1 MDRPHI
7 VFRPMQLS
15 DLPVIME
22 VEHASFSTPWPRQAF
37 YNALMHNRFARYS
50 VIQVDGP
57 VGGYCG
63 LWLLLDEA
71 HITNIAIHP
80 QFRGRGLGESLLSY
94 VMQRAR
100 EWGAGKMTLEVRVSN
115 TIAQRLYKKLGFE
128 PSGIRP
134 RYYTDNQEDA
144 IIMWVTLN
152 GNDQEK
158 QGIADEGELPGSR
171 NGNQLR

>member
-22 VEHASFSTPWPRQAF
+22 VEQASFPTPWPRQAF
-37 YNALMHNRFARYS
+37 YNELMHNRFARYS
-50 VIQVDGP
+50 VIQVDGR
-57 VGGYCG
+57 VVGYCG

-171 NGNQLR
+171 N

>member
-7 VFRPMQLS
+7 VFRPMKLS

-22 VEHASFSTPWPRQAF
+22 VEQASFPTPWPRQAF
-37 YNALMHNRFARYS
+37 YNELIHNRFARYS
-50 VIQVDGP
+50 VIQVNGR
-57 VGGYCG
+57 VVGYCG

-80 QFRGRGLGESLLSY
+80 DYRGRGLGEALLSH
-94 VMQRAR
+94 MMRRAK
-100 EWGAGKMTLEVRVSN
+100 EWGADKMTLEVRVSN
-115 TIAQRLYKKLGFE
+115 TVAQRLYKKLGFE

-152 GNDQEK
+152 GNEAKK
-158 QGIADEGELPGSR
+158 QKTADEGELPGSR
-171 NGNQLR
+171 N

>member
-7 VFRPMQLS
+7 VFRPMKLS

-22 VEHASFSTPWPRQAF
+22 VERASFPTPWPRQAF
-37 YNALMHNRFARYS
+37 YNELVHNRFARYS
-50 VIQVDGP
+50 VIQVDGR
-57 VGGYCG
+57 VVGYCG

-80 QFRGRGLGESLLSY
+80 NFRGRGLGKALLSY
-94 VMQRAR
+94 VMRQAK

-115 TIAQRLYKKLGFE
+115 KIAQRLYKKMGFE

-144 IIMWVTLN
+144 IIMWVTLH
-152 GNDQEK
+152 GNDGEK
-158 QGIADEGELPGSR
+158 QQTSDEGELPGSR
-171 NGNQLR
+171 NRNQL

>member
-7 VFRPMQLS
+7 VFRPMKLS

-22 VEHASFSTPWPRQAF
+22 VEQASFPTPWPRQAF
-37 YNALMHNRFARYS
+37 YNELIHNRFARYS
-50 VIQVDGP
+50 VIQVNGR
-57 VGGYCG
+57 VVGYCG

-80 QFRGRGLGESLLSY
+80 DYRGQGLGEALLSY
-94 VMQRAR
+94 MMQRAK

-152 GNDQEK
+152 GKDGQK
-158 QGIADEGELPGSR
+158 QKTADEGELPGSR
-171 NGNQLR
+171 N